1 MSTVT
6 NSYSAFCRS
15 VICED
20 AKLVLG
26 SIAVLL
32 LLLMVFVG
40 VSLTCCV
47 LKLHPAFNFL
57 ILFICMVLLAYLEA
71 LHYACVSVEKWNVRE
86 YADHYPRAVR
96 CHALVDTSAKVKKFL
111 MGRQFMVILVVFFIA
126 QITTFPGEANCMSVF
141 ILTNTFHATLST
153 YYFSLDIPH
162 DFAGIPEIIMLVFVK
177 SGLPGVAV
185 SLCIGQLVSCPV
197 TEYLQFTVLKNEQY
211 INFLR

>member
-1 MSTVT
+1 MNVFSMSTVT

-40 VSLTCCV
+40 VSLAYCV

-57 ILFICMVLLAYLEA
+57 ILFVSMALLAYLEA

-86 YADHYPRAVR
+86 YADQYPRAVR

-126 QITTFPGEANCMSVF
+126 QITTFPGKASCMIVQYSF
-141 ILTNTFHATLST
+141 SRTL
-153 YYFSLDIPH
+153 
-162 DFAGIPEIIMLVFVK
+162 FVRH
-177 SGLPGVAV
+177 
-185 SLCIGQLVSCPV
+185 
-197 TEYLQFTVLKNEQY
+197 FTM
-211 INFLR
+211 